1 MYEMK
6 KKINEYINEKKINK
20 KIKENKEVAINANW

>member
-1 MYEMK
+1 MK

-20 KIKENKEVAINANW
+20 KIKENKEVAINANWQAL